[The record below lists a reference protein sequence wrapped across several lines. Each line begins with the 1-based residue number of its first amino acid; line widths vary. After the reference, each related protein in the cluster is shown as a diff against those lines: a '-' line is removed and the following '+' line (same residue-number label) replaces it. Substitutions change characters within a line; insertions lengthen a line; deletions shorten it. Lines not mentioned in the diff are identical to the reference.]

1 MRKLIAAYY
10 RLLNFLLVVTVA
22 ALIVPVTLQMISR
35 LTGLIPAWIWT
46 EEMARFLFIWMVML
60 GAMIGVREGTHFEV
74 DVWPEMKARAN
85 AVVGLVSMIFV
96 LITALIFVWYGIKF
110 VEFGW
115 NQTSELADLPMTW
128 IFVAWPL
135 TGATWLLFG
144 IPRLL
149 ADIRII
155 RFGPTPEDVAV
166 ARDIGT
172 GSLI

>member
-1 MRKLIAAYY
+1 MRKFIDAYY
-10 RLLNFLLVVTVA
+10 RLLNFLLVVSVT

-74 DVWPEMKARAN
+74 DVWPDLKPRAN
-85 AVVGLVSMIFV
+85 AALGLVSITFV

-110 VEFGW
+110 VQFGW
-115 NQTSELADLPMTW
+115 NQTSELADLPMAW

-135 TGATWLLFG
+135 TGVTWLLFG
-144 IPRLL
+144 VPRML
-149 ADIRII
+149 ADIRIL
-155 RFGPTPEDVAV
+155 RYGPTPEDVAV

>member
-1 MRKLIAAYY
+1 MRKFTDGYY
-10 RLLNFLLVVTVA
+10 RLLNVLLGLSVGI
-22 ALIVPVTLQMISR
+22 LIVPVTLQMISR

-60 GAMIGVREGTHFEV
+60 GAMIGLREGTHFEV
-74 DVWPEMKARAN
+74 DVWPEMKPRAN
-85 AVVGLVSMIFV
+85 AVLGLVSMIFV

-110 VEFGW
+110 VQFGW

-128 IFVAWPL
+128 IFIAWPV
-135 TGATWLLFG
+135 TGVTWLLFG

-155 RFGPTPEDVAV
+155 RFGPSPEDVAV